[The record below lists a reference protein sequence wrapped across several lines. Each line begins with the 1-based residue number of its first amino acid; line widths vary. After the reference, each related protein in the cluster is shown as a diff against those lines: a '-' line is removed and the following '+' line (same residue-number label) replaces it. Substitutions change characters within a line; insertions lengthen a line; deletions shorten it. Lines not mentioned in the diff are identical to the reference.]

1 MAVLN
6 NGFFI
11 FLMET
16 KYFFENLILLFR
28 YCLYLYLLIIL
39 RIIVKFKHHTYLSNN
54 HMHEWALAESILTAA
69 LEAAEKEKLKKIT
82 LINVSIGELQQI
94 EKDIFEFSINE
105 ILKTQNKKLKDVE
118 IKIETEKSILRCKS
132 CDNKWTFDD
141 MRKKLNNDEFEAIH
155 FLPEVAFVHARCPK
169 CGSPDF
175 EITTGRGIKITAIK
189 GEK

>member
-1 MAVLN
+1 VFYEKFN
-6 NGFFI
+6 FS
-11 FLMET
+11 
-16 KYFFENLILLFR
+16 FR
-28 YCLYLYLLIIL
+28 LTFYLYLLLIL
-39 RIIVKFKHHTYLSNN
+39 RIIVKFKHQTYLSDN

-118 IKIETEKSILRCKS
+118 IKIKTEKCTLRCKS
-132 CDNKWTFDD
+132 CDKKWTFDD
-141 MRKKLNNDEFEAIH
+141 MKKKLNNDEFEAIH